1 MKTLTHISIDDYLL
15 QESQAEYKSEY
26 HAGEIVA
33 MAGAR
38 EPHNAIVSN
47 LIILLGQCLWK
58 GKCRVYPSDLLIS
71 LPECEK
77 FVYADVSIVC
87 EKVAL
92 GEQRYGIDVLLN
104 PTVVIEVLSESTEL
118 YDRVEKFACYKTLKS
133 MQQYVLVDSRKVLI
147 ETFTRTA
154 ENDWLL
160 KSISDKGKKVK
171 IGECEILV
179 EDIYHH
185 VVFEKEENISQK

>member
-1 MKTLTHISIDDYLL
+1 MKTLTHISIEDYLL

-26 HAGEIVA
+26 HAGEIIA
-33 MAGAR
+33 MAGAKF
-38 EPHNAIVSN
+38 PHNVVVAN
-47 LIILLGQCLWK
+47 LIILLGRCLWK
-58 GKCRVYPSDLLIS
+58 GKCQVIPSDLLIS

-77 FVYADVSIVC
+77 FVYADVTIVC
-87 EKVAL
+87 EKVQL

-104 PTVVIEVLSESTEL
+104 PSVVIEVLSESTEL

-133 MQQYVLVDSRKVLI
+133 MQQYVLVDSRKVLV

-160 KSISDKGKKVK
+160 KSISDKGKKIK
-171 IGECEILV
+171 IGDCEILV

-185 VVFEKEENISQK
+185 VVFENQ

>member
-1 MKTLTHISIDDYLL
+1 MKTLTHISIEDYLL

-26 HAGEIVA
+26 HAGETVA
-33 MAGAR
+33 MAGAKL
-38 EPHNAIVSN
+38 PHNLVVSN
-47 LIILLGQCLWK
+47 LIYLLNACLWK
-58 GKCRVYPSDLLIS
+58 GKCQVIPSDLLIS

-77 FVYADVSIVC
+77 FVYADVTIVC
-87 EKVAL
+87 EKVQL
-92 GEQRYGIDVLLN
+92 GEQRYSIDVFLN
-104 PTVVIEVLSESTEL
+104 PSVVIEVLSESTEL

-133 MQQYVLVDSRKVLI
+133 MQQYVLVDSRKVLV

-160 KSISDKGKKVK
+160 KSTNDKAQKVK

-185 VVFEKEENISQK
+185 VVFSNP